1 MITGIVVGAV
11 VAIVGTIG
19 NFIAGL
25 YMQRE
30 RWRREDQLASR
41 NNAHEVKRAARLID
55 AELGRAQA
63 AAQICVNEKRW
74 WSSDVQLTT
83 EAWENHRGII
93 APELSDADWQAVLTA
108 VLRAESLITVRSGQP
123 VDINAAIAESPA
135 EETTEEFAEKL
146 GEKLTPALSERT
158 VELIVLH
165 LRDIEAGRRSLASHM
180 RDTPPTSDRVLED
193 PDSP

>member
-1 MITGIVVGAV
+1 MLTGIVVGAV
-11 VAIVGTIG
+11 VAIVGAIG
-19 NFIAGL
+19 TYIAGL
-25 YMQRE
+25 KIQRE

-55 AELGRAQA
+55 ADLGHAQA

-93 APELSDADWQAVLTA
+93 APELSDADWQAVLIA
-108 VLRAESLITVRSGQP
+108 VFSAEFLITVRSDQT

-135 EETTEEFAEKL
+135 EETTEGFAEKL
-146 GEKLTPALSERT
+146 AEKLTPALSERT

-180 RDTPPTSDRVLED
+180 RDTPPTSGNAAN
-193 PDSP
+193 P

>member
-1 MITGIVVGAV
+1 VLTGIVVGAV
-11 VAIVGTIG
+11 VAIVSALVTY
-19 NFIAGL
+19 IAGL
-25 YMQRE
+25 KMQRE

-63 AAQICVNEKRW
+63 AAQISVNEKRW

-93 APELSDADWQAVLTA
+93 APELSDADWQAVLIA
-108 VLRAESLITVRSGQP
+108 VLRAEFLITVRSGQT

-135 EETTEEFAEKL
+135 EETTEGFAEKL
-146 GEKLTPALSERT
+146 AEKLTPALSERT

-165 LRDIEAGRRSLASHM
+165 LGDIEAGRRSLASHM
-180 RDTPPTSDRVLED
+180 RDTPPTSGNAAN
-193 PDSP
+193 P